1 MTFNLPFKSIF
12 FLNLF
17 IVLGFIAFS
26 QNDSIKKFNNEN
38 YSAEGFDLYFKQQL
52 VIGGQATCLYQHQS
66 ALYNPK
72 YDGPISISPKADD
85 QVLGMAT
92 LNLLIKLWKRG
103 EFVIS
108 PEMQLGNGIGNGK
121 GMGAYPNALYG
132 NPQNTPY
139 LLRAHYR
146 HHFFF
151 KNSVLK
157 EYNFTIGRYAL
168 MEMFDMNAYA
178 SDPKKDFFNFSHTML
193 NAWDAAI
200 TAYGY
205 TQGLAQTLKF
215 KNASVSLSV
224 NTHNKEAGGPETDW
238 NVAKAYSVNLQLVK
252 NIKLFGKT
260 GKVRLLSFYN
270 SYNGGSFSDYY
281 TDSLSHTA
289 YYDSAHAYTTK
300 FGGGIDISY
309 DLNKRSGLFLR
320 YSKSDGLH
328 EDFGYTQCDGS
339 LNGGALVGMNIIK
352 RPTDR
357 FGICASLNT
366 ISPLHQQ
373 FLKDGGTGF
382 MLGDGNLTYAPE
394 TIFETLYCINIKDH
408 CFITLNYQYAMNVG
422 YNHDR
427 KNAHFLGA
435 RLNLTL

>member
-1 MTFNLPFKSIF
+1 MNSNLQLKGI
-12 FLNLF
+12 LCLTLL
-17 IVLGFIAFS
+17 ILGYKAIS
-26 QNDSIKKFNNEN
+26 QNDSIDDFNKEN
-38 YSAEGFDLYFKQQL
+38 YSAEGFDINLGKHFM
-52 VIGGQATCLYQHQS
+52 IGGQLTGLYQHQT
-66 ALYNPK
+66 ALHRAK
-72 YDGPISISPKADD
+72 YDGPISISSSSDD
-85 QVLGMAT
+85 QLLSMAT
-92 LNLLIKLWKRG
+92 VNMLIKLWPNG

-108 PEMQLGNGIGNGK
+108 PEMQLGNGVGNGK

-151 KNSVLK
+151 KSKKIK
-157 EYNFTIGRYAL
+157 EYQFTVGRFAL
-168 MEMFDMNAYA
+168 MEMFDMNPYA

-205 TQGLAQTLKF
+205 THGLAQTLKL
-215 KNASVSLSV
+215 KTASVSLSV
-224 NTHNKEAGGPETDW
+224 NTHNETAGGPTTDW
-238 NVAKAYSVNLQLVK
+238 NISKAYSVNLQLVK
-252 NIKLFGKT
+252 NFKLFGKT
-260 GKVRLLSFYN
+260 GKIRLLGFYN
-270 SYNGGSFSDYY
+270 SYHGGDFSNYQI
-281 TDSLSHTA
+281 DSLDHTA
-289 YYDSAHAYTTK
+289 KFDTAQNYTTK
-300 FGGGIDISY
+300 VGGGIDINY
-309 DLNKRSGLFLR
+309 DLNERSGLFLR

-339 LNGGALVGMNIIK
+339 INGGFLAGMAVIK

-357 FGICASLNT
+357 FGFCASVNT

-382 MLGDGNLTYAPE
+382 MLGDGNLNYAPE
-394 TIFETLYCINIKDH
+394 TVFETLYCINIKDH
-408 CFITLNYQYAMNVG
+408 YFITVNYQYAINVG
-422 YNHDR
+422 YNADR
-427 KNAHFLGA
+427 GNAHFLGL